1 MAREFTPEE
10 LGISSTP
17 QEYTSEE
24 LGLSPTAATK
34 KEFTPEELGLTPT
47 VSAKPEDVGMLT
59 RAKQAL
65 TEGFESLG
73 GAKRGIELGSAVDNK
88 DMTAAAAK
96 MQDIKTKGQVAPA
109 VQTLSAADIQ
119 RIAEEKGL
127 IPAGMQ
133 VPSFVVEQILK
144 SGPEMVIPLLTGFAA
159 SAGTAAVT
167 GPAAPLAAPI
177 VGALVG
183 IGTYGVQQYG
193 HFMERQA
200 LEKTAPQDLN
210 PTEAKKWA
218 AITAPL
224 GYAVDRLTLGMG
236 KVGTKAAIKE
246 ITKEIAERGTGRYVA
261 KAAGEGAIKGLSE
274 VPTEVLEQAAE
285 RYQAGLSLD
294 DDQAKNEYFEAG
306 WGALAVGTGL
316 GGVSH
321 GYQSYKEAKQITSQ
335 VKEVNKAKEK
345 ILSDDIAD
353 TEVAKP
359 NRKDVMDA
367 TFDEIKTQADAI
379 KAKQAKPKVKV
390 KEEEE
395 QDLAD
400 DEPSSVLNS
409 ATLTSLGFKKSSNGY
424 KALIGKDISAQ
435 ENRDLLNQVIE
446 ANPDKV
452 NEDVANTFIQ
462 SLPPVIELKQ
472 PKPIPKEKID
482 VTRQPK
488 IKSEADRTSLP
499 ALDESKRVRATPE
512 GVESSDVGGVDA
524 TGDNVGQPVGRETQQ
539 PVTLKEPKAPEA
551 QETLKSGEVLGAY
564 YDIADKEQKFQQQV
578 PQEGSLEVK
587 RKEYV
592 KPEDNLTPTSFTD
605 RLSDPDPIIRDR
617 ARTEFLKTVREGRN
631 IERSKQEAELLKS
644 IPPTYPLVK
653 QGQLLASNLTN
664 LKNPPPQYLIDELRD
679 PILNDKQRKQKI
691 AEGKQYIIDQRMES
705 VIDKILNRPP
715 TPQEVEAFNKLQNE
729 LFRYEPKKLG
739 KNKKSQFASDKESYN
754 SMIDAFIDDFTGLK
768 QEKKLYS
775 RAVSPELT
783 QWFEGSKLVDDT
795 GAPLKLYHGTTKDVK
810 NLKSSK
816 DGSLGAGIY
825 LTPDPAF
832 ASRYAEAEGGN
843 VLPVIT
849 NLKNPLVINTE
860 MGKTDPMIQAL
871 TQLGVTE
878 EKASDIVEKAYEE
891 KGYISKE
898 VMTRAQKQGYDG
910 IVQYKDGKLSEIVAF
925 NATQVKST
933 IDSLQSTLEGTPEG
947 KAIVNT
953 TRPAKTLGQAL
964 TIIRQQ
970 HLDKLNPVQKILL
983 DVISK
988 LPNVTKGTYKVM
1000 GMKKGEYGLFE
1011 PFQNKTTI
1019 SPDAGVDT
1027 IFHEATHSATAF
1039 ELKKHVT
1046 MKNGRPVGRTPLGNK
1061 LVDIFDVAEVAA
1073 MQQDLNFG
1081 EAFKDM
1087 DEFIAN
1093 AYNTEAFQKFL
1104 ASERSVVPDA
1114 PPVNSLW
1121 TDFLNF
1127 VKQLLNLGDVSNT
1140 LLSDV
1145 VGLTPDLFTGTRQVG
1160 NATIPDFTP
1169 QDRMFAKDNNQKA
1182 AAYFKNTNLKTEKVE
1197 EASAFKEFKDDP
1209 KQFVRDRFK
1218 GWQHFLDTAET
1229 NFFSSDAGLSNAI
1242 RRGLEENAEWAET
1255 KKVLHSISTSQA
1267 LHSEAP
1273 AHQFLEEGDIKYDPS
1288 LHKYVVSKS
1297 NTSWK
1302 KMMLNIKALADKA
1315 GIPYETM
1322 EKYAHAALIGK
1333 RLNSLKE
1340 KNKELKEDVLDMML
1354 AGKDKEAKAKWE
1366 KEYKHIHMTTKEINN
1381 ALKLFDAYPGL
1392 NGIVDQ
1398 WNSIR
1403 AKVLKFGVDSGL
1415 YSAEQAQG
1423 LLDVMDYVP
1432 FYRVEQ
1438 IEQKEGPKEY
1448 TRGLLD
1454 RAKTDPR
1461 FKGSNQ
1467 PVNNVFDNMERWMT
1481 YVIRKGINNK
1491 AAQNLV
1497 AAADQYLEDEVT
1509 KLPPG
1514 AKSPTSN
1521 TIGIWQNGGIVK
1533 YRFEDPLFVKAF
1545 TGMETVALPA
1555 FPLLAKIANVL
1566 RENIVLYPLFSISQ
1580 VFQDTYSALITSG
1593 VENPFMIPIEVAK
1606 EIYRTAT
1613 KTSAT
1618 RAQLKS
1624 VGAVGIRDY
1633 TADISRSDAEIA
1645 AGLKKPGLF
1654 DRIIRNPLQKFS
1666 MASDNVIR
1674 QAIYNQT
1681 LKETGDKALAIERA
1695 FEVINF
1701 RRTGSNKLVSVG
1713 RQVIPF
1719 FGAYLQ
1725 SLNVMMK
1732 VASGRG
1738 IAPSQRAEA
1747 YRVLRNT
1754 MMKTMLLSLIYS
1766 ALVSDDDDYEKLD
1779 PSVRDRRFIFP
1790 GMGGLSIPLRSDL
1803 ATLFTKIIPEHLYH
1817 TLYKQ
1822 DEDGTKAG
1830 KAIKVGIINA
1840 IASPSV
1846 MPQAFKPLVEASMN
1860 YDYFTG
1866 RPIAG
1871 TGVGGREDEMQY
1883 TARTSELAKV
1893 LGSLSG
1899 SSPMKIDHLLD
1910 GYLGYSAGLIRL
1922 GTNNLMADI
1931 RGDVLPSNSTQDLIN
1946 AIPGTS
1952 AFYSK
1957 EFGNRAKND
1966 YYELRDIQS
1975 EVYNTYKYKEKFRG
1989 PEETLEYIN
1998 KDNNKGLIA
2007 RKGLLDD
2014 IGKYLGQLRAAET
2027 RVLENKNMSPDEK
2040 QQKIRYFRQEEMN
2053 MLDHISKFEDRDV
2066 KYIQKIRFE
2075 SGL

>member
-17 QEYTSEE
+17 QEFTPEE
-24 LGLSPTAATK
+24 LGLSPTATNK
-34 KEFTPEELGLTPT
+34 KEFTPEELGLSPT
-47 VSAKPEDVGMLT
+47 ITSTKPEDVGMLT

-73 GAKRGIELGSAVDNK
+73 GAKRGIELGNAATDK
-88 DMTAAAAK
+88 DMEAAAAK
-96 MQDIKTKGQVAPA
+96 MQEIKTKGQVAPA

-335 VKEVNKAKEK
+335 VKEINKAKEK

-367 TFDEIKTQADAI
+367 TFDQIKTQADAI

-409 ATLTSLGFKKSSNGY
+409 ATLTSLGFKKSSNAY
-424 KALIGKDISAQ
+424 KALVGKDISTQ

-512 GVESSDVGGVDA
+512 GVESSDAGGVDA
-524 TGDNVGQPVGRETQQ
+524 TGDNVGQPAERETQQ
-539 PVTLKEPKAPEA
+539 PATLKEPKAPEA

-578 PQEGSLEVK
+578 PQEGKLNVK
-587 RKEYV
+587 PKEYV
-592 KPEDNLTPTSFTD
+592 RPADKLTPTSFID
-605 RLSDPDPIIRDR
+605 RLSHPDPIIRDR
-617 ARTEFLKTVREGRN
+617 ARTEFLKSVREGRN

-691 AEGKQYIIDQRMES
+691 AEGKKYIIDQRMES

-715 TPQEVEAFNKLQNE
+715 TPQEVEAFNKLQDE
-729 LFRYEPKKLG
+729 LFAEGLDKKGRSFKPKR
-739 KNKKSQFASDKESYN
+739 KKQSAEDYN

-768 QEKKLYS
+768 QE
-775 RAVSPELT
+775 R
-783 QWFEGSKLVDDT
+783 
-795 GAPLKLYHGTTKDVK
+795 
-810 NLKSSK
+810 
-816 DGSLGAGIY
+816 
-825 LTPDPAF
+825 
-832 ASRYAEAEGGN
+832 
-843 VLPVIT
+843 
-849 NLKNPLVINTE
+849 
-860 MGKTDPMIQAL
+860 M
-871 TQLGVTE
+871 
-878 EKASDIVEKAYEE
+878 
-891 KGYISKE
+891 
-898 VMTRAQKQGYDG
+898 
-910 IVQYKDGKLSEIVAF
+910 
-925 NATQVKST
+925 
-933 IDSLQSTLEGTPEG
+933 QSTLEGSAES

-953 TRPAKTLGQAL
+953 TKPAKTLGQAL
-964 TIIRQQ
+964 TIIKQQ

-1027 IFHEATHSATAF
+1027 IFHEATHSATVF

-1046 MKNGRPVGRTPLGNK
+1046 MKNGRPVGRTPLGDK
-1061 LVDIFDVAEVAA
+1061 LVYIFDAAEVAA
-1073 MQQDLNFG
+1073 MQQELNFG

-1093 AYNTEAFQKFL
+1093 AYNTVEFQKFL
-1104 ASERSVVPDA
+1104 AGERSVVPNA

-1169 QDRMFAKDNNQKA
+1169 QDKMFAKDNNEKA

-1302 KMMLNIKALADKA
+1302 KMMLNIKSLADKA

-1354 AGKDKEAKAKWE
+1354 AGKDKEAKVKWE

-1381 ALKLFDAYPGL
+1381 ALKLFDTYPGL
-1392 NGIVDQ
+1392 NGVVDQ

-1481 YVIRKGINNK
+1481 YVIKKGINNK
-1491 AAQNLV
+1491 TAQNLV
-1497 AAADQYLEDEVT
+1497 IAADQYLEDEVT
-1509 KLPPG
+1509 KLPPN
-1514 AKSPTSN
+1514 AKSPTNN

-1555 FPLLAKIANVL
+1555 FPKLAKVANIL
-1566 RENIVLYPLFSISQ
+1566 RQNIVLYPLFSVSQ
-1580 VFQDTYSALITSG
+1580 VFQDAYSAMITSG

-1606 EIYRTAT
+1606 EIYRTSSG
-1613 KTSAT
+1613 TSKA
-1618 RAQLKS
+1618 RALLKS

-1633 TADISRSDAEIA
+1633 SAEISRLDAEIA

-1654 DRIIRNPLQKFS
+1654 DRMIKNPLQKFS

-1681 LKETGDKALAIERA
+1681 LKETGDKSLAIERA

-1732 VASGRG
+1732 VATGRG

-1754 MMKTMLLSLIYS
+1754 IMKTMLFSLIYS
-1766 ALVSDDDDYEKLD
+1766 ALTADDDDYEKLD
-1779 PSVRDRRFIFP
+1779 PTIRDRRFIFP
-1790 GMGGLSIPLRSDL
+1790 GMGGLSIPVRPDL
-1803 ATLFTKIIPEHLYH
+1803 ASLITKIIPEHLYH

-1822 DEDGTKAG
+1822 DEDGTKMA
-1830 KAIKVGIINA
+1830 KAMKDGLVNA
-1840 IASPSV
+1840 LAAPSAY
-1846 MPQAFKPLVEASMN
+1846 PQAIKPLVEGVMN
-1860 YDYFTG
+1860 YDTFTG
-1866 RPIAG
+1866 RPIVG
-1871 TGVGGREDEMQY
+1871 TGAGGKEEEMQY

-1893 LGSLSG
+1893 LGG
-1899 SSPMKIDHLLD
+1899 YTGMAPMKLDYYLD
-1910 GYLGYSAGLIRL
+1910 GYLGYTAGLLRMV
-1922 GTNNLMADI
+1922 TNDMMADI
-1931 RGDVLPSNSTQDLIN
+1931 RGDILPTKSTQDYIN
-1946 AIPGTS
+1946 ALPGTS

-1957 EFGNRAKND
+1957 EFGTRAKND
-1966 YYELRDIQS
+1966 YYELRDIID
-1975 EVYNTYKYKEKFRG
+1975 EVYNTYKDKQKFRG
-1989 PEETLEYIN
+1989 SEETLEYVN

-2007 RKGLLDD
+2007 RKGLMDN
-2014 IGKYLGQLRAAET
+2014 IGKYLGQLRASE
-2027 RVLENKNMSPDEK
+2027 RRILENKQMSPDEK
-2040 QQKIRYFRQEEMN
+2040 QQKIRYIRQEETN

-2066 KYIQKIRFE
+2066 KYIQRIRFE

>member
-1 MAREFTPEE
+1 MPFDVQGALKEGYTASEINEYLAKEKNFDLAGARTE
-10 LGISSTP
+10 G
-17 QEYTSEE
+17 YTDDDI
-24 LGLSPTAATK
+24 LSFLNPTK
-34 KEFTPEELGLTPT
+34 VL
-47 VSAKPEDVGMLT
+47 SQKPEDVGMLS

-73 GAKRGIELGSAVDNK
+73 GAKRGLELGSAVDDK
-88 DMTAAAAK
+88 DMTAATAK
-96 MQDIKTKGQVAPA
+96 MQEIKAKGQVAPA
-109 VQTLSAADIQ
+109 VQTLTAADIQ
-119 RIAEEKGL
+119 RIAEEKGI

-144 SGPEMVIPLLTGFAA
+144 SGPEMAIPLLTGFAA

-177 VGALVG
+177 MGALVG

-200 LEKTAPQDLN
+200 LEKNAPQDLN
-210 PTEAKKWA
+210 TTEAKTWA
-218 AITAPL
+218 AITAPT
-224 GYAVDRLTLGMG
+224 GYVVDRFTLGMG
-236 KVGTKAAIKE
+236 KVGTKTAIKE
-246 ITKEIAERGTGRYVA
+246 ITKELAERGAGKVVA
-261 KAAGEGAIKGLSE
+261 KAAGVQALKGISE

-285 RYQAGLSLD
+285 RYQAGLSLTGEE
-294 DDQAKNEYFEAG
+294 ANKEYFEAG

-316 GGVSH
+316 GGAAGAYNKYREV
-321 GYQSYKEAKQITSQ
+321 KAATSQ
-335 VKEVNKAKEK
+335 IKEVNKAKDK

-353 TEVAKP
+353 TVVAKP
-359 NRKDVMDA
+359 NRQDVMDA
-367 TFDEIKTQADAI
+367 TFDQIKTQVDAI
-379 KAKQAKPKVKV
+379 KAKKAAAKP

-409 ATLTSLGFKKSSNGY
+409 STLTSLGFKKSSNGY

-452 NEDVANTFIQ
+452 NEDAVNTFIQ

-488 IKSEADRTSLP
+488 IKSEADRISLP
-499 ALDESKRVRATPE
+499 ALDESKPVRAATE
-512 GVESSDVGGVDA
+512 GVESSDDGGVDS
-524 TGDNVGQPVGRETQQ
+524 TGDNVGQPAGRKTQQ
-539 PVTLKEPKAPEA
+539 PAALKEPKAPET

-578 PQEGSLEVK
+578 PQEGSLEVE

-592 KPEDNLTPTSFTD
+592 KPKDKLTPTSFTD
-605 RLSDPDPIIRDR
+605 RLSDPDPIVRDR

-631 IERSKQEAELLKS
+631 IERSKQEAELEKNL
-644 IPPTYPLVK
+644 PPENEIEKRVK
-653 QGQLLASNLTN
+653 YLAKNLEQIKDAPKALIAD
-664 LKNPPPQYLIDELRD
+664 LKNSIRPLTDPVMGKVTPSELEMKEHIQTAKD
-679 PILNDKQRKQKI
+679 FIVNRK
-691 AEGKQYIIDQRMES
+691 MES
-705 VIDKILNRPP
+705 VIDKILKRPP
-715 TPQEVEAFNKLQNE
+715 TPEEVEAFNKLQNE

-739 KNKKSQFASDKESYN
+739 KNKKSQFATDKESYD

-768 QEKKLYS
+768 QE
-775 RAVSPELT
+775 R
-783 QWFEGSKLVDDT
+783 
-795 GAPLKLYHGTTKDVK
+795 
-810 NLKSSK
+810 
-816 DGSLGAGIY
+816 
-825 LTPDPAF
+825 
-832 ASRYAEAEGGN
+832 
-843 VLPVIT
+843 
-849 NLKNPLVINTE
+849 
-860 MGKTDPMIQAL
+860 M
-871 TQLGVTE
+871 
-878 EKASDIVEKAYEE
+878 
-891 KGYISKE
+891 
-898 VMTRAQKQGYDG
+898 
-910 IVQYKDGKLSEIVAF
+910 
-925 NATQVKST
+925 
-933 IDSLQSTLEGTPEG
+933 QSTLEGSAEG

-953 TRPAKTLGQAL
+953 TKPAKTLGQAL

-1073 MQQDLNFG
+1073 MQQELKFG

-1093 AYNTEAFQKFL
+1093 AYNTVEFQKFL
-1104 ASERSVVPDA
+1104 AGERSVVPDA

-1121 TDFLNF
+1121 TDFVNF

-1169 QDRMFAKDNNQKA
+1169 QDRMFAKDNNEKA
-1182 AAYFKNTNLKTEKVE
+1182 AEYFKNSNIKTEKAE
-1197 EASAFKEFKDDP
+1197 ESKTFQEFKDDP
-1209 KQFVRDRFK
+1209 KQFVKNKFK
-1218 GWQHFLDTAET
+1218 GLQHFLDTAET
-1229 NFFSSDAGLSNAI
+1229 NFFSSDAGLNNGI
-1242 RRGLEENAEWAET
+1242 RRGLTETAEWAET

-1267 LHSEAP
+1267 LHGDAV
-1273 AHQFLEEGDIKYDPS
+1273 AHDFLVEGDIKYDS
-1288 LHKYVVSKS
+1288 SIFKYVVLNS

-1315 GIPYETM
+1315 GLPYETM
-1322 EKYAHAALIGK
+1322 ENYAHAAFVGK
-1333 RLNSLKE
+1333 RSKSLVE
-1340 KNKELKEDVLDMML
+1340 KNKELKEKVLDKML
-1354 AGKDKEAKAKWE
+1354 KGEDKEAKKLWE
-1366 KEYKHIHMTTKEINN
+1366 DNFKYVPMTTKEIKN
-1381 ALKLFDAYPGL
+1381 ALRLFETYPGL
-1392 NGIVDQ
+1392 NEIVDQ
-1398 WNSIR
+1398 WNSVR

-1415 YSAEQAQG
+1415 YSAEQAQE
-1423 LLDVMDYVP
+1423 LLDIMDYVP

-1448 TRGLLD
+1448 TLGLLD

-1497 AAADQYLEDEVT
+1497 AAADQYLEGEVT
-1509 KLPPG
+1509 KLPPT
-1514 AKSPTSN
+1514 AVNQPASN
-1521 TIGIWQNGGIVK
+1521 TIGIWQNGGVVK

-1555 FPLLAKIANVL
+1555 FPLFAKIANVL
-1566 RENIVLYPLFSISQ
+1566 RQNIVLYPLFSVSQ
-1580 VFQDTYSALITSG
+1580 VFQDTYSAMTTSG
-1593 VENPFMIPIEVAK
+1593 VENPFSIPLEVIK
-1606 EIYRTAT
+1606 EILKSSKGVSTA
-1613 KTSAT
+1613 

-1624 VGAVGIRDY
+1624 VGAVGRKDY
-1633 TADISRSDAEIA
+1633 TADTSKIDAEIKE
-1645 AGLKKPGLF
+1645 GLKKPGLF
-1654 DRIIRNPLQKFS
+1654 NRMLYSPLQKLS
-1666 MASDNVIR
+1666 MASDNVVR
-1674 QAIYNQT
+1674 QAVYTQT

-1732 VASGRG
+1732 IATRRG
-1738 IAPSQRAEA
+1738 IAPSEKAENF
-1747 YRVLRNT
+1747 RILRNT
-1754 MMKTMLLSLIYS
+1754 MMKTMLLSLVYS

-1779 PSVRDRRFIFP
+1779 PSVRDRRFVFP
-1790 GMGGLSIPLRSDL
+1790 GMGGLSIPVRSDL
-1803 ATLFTKIIPEHLYH
+1803 ATLFTKIIPEHIYH
-1817 TLYKQ
+1817 TLIRQ
-1822 DEDGTKAG
+1822 DEDGTKAAR
-1830 KAIKVGIINA
+1830 AIKIGFINA

-1846 MPQAFKPLVEASMN
+1846 MPQALKPLAEVAMN

-1871 TGVGGREDEMQY
+1871 TGVAGREDEMQY
-1883 TARTSELAKV
+1883 TARTSEFAKV
-1893 LGSLSG
+1893 LGDFSG

-1910 GYLGYSAGLIRL
+1910 GYFGYSAGLIRL
-1922 GTNNLMADI
+1922 ATNDLMADI
-1931 RGDVLPSNSTQDLIN
+1931 RGDVLPSKSTQDLIN
-1946 AIPGTS
+1946 ALPGTS
-1952 AFYSK
+1952 AFYTK

-1966 YYELRDIQS
+1966 YYELRDIVG
-1975 EVYNTYKYKEKFRG
+1975 EVYNTYKYKQKFRG
-1989 PEETLEYIN
+1989 PEETLEYVL
-1998 KDNNKGLIA
+1998 KDNNQKLILK
-2007 RKGLLDD
+2007 RYLLDD
-2014 IGKYLGQLRAAET
+2014 IGKYLGQLRTAET
-2027 RVLENKNMSPDEK
+2027 RVLEDKKMSPDEK
-2040 QQKIRYFRQEEMN
+2040 QRRIRYFRQEETN
-2053 MLDHISKFEDRDV
+2053 MLDHIAKYDDRDV
-2066 KYIQKIRFE
+2066 KYIQKVRFE
-2075 SGL
+2075 AGL

>member
-17 QEYTSEE
+17 QEFTPEE
-24 LGLSPTAATK
+24 LGLSPTATNK
-34 KEFTPEELGLTPT
+34 KEFTPEELGLSPT
-47 VSAKPEDVGMLT
+47 ITSTKPEDVGMLT

-73 GAKRGIELGSAVDNK
+73 GAKRGIELGSAATDK
-88 DMTAAAAK
+88 DMEAAAAK
-96 MQDIKTKGQVAPA
+96 MQEIKTKGQVAPA

-367 TFDEIKTQADAI
+367 TFDQIKTQADAI

-409 ATLTSLGFKKSSNGY
+409 ATLTSLGFKKSSNAY
-424 KALIGKDISAQ
+424 KALVGKDISTQ

-499 ALDESKRVRATPE
+499 TLDESKRVRATPE
-512 GVESSDVGGVDA
+512 GVESSDAGGVDA
-524 TGDNVGQPVGRETQQ
+524 TGDNVGQPAERETQQ
-539 PVTLKEPKAPEA
+539 PATLKEPKAPEA

-578 PQEGSLEVK
+578 PQEGKLNVK
-587 RKEYV
+587 PKEYV
-592 KPEDNLTPTSFTD
+592 RPADKLTPTSFID
-605 RLSDPDPIIRDR
+605 RLSHPDPIIRDR
-617 ARTEFLKTVREGRN
+617 ARTEFLKSVREGRN

-691 AEGKQYIIDQRMES
+691 AEGKKYIIDQRMES

-715 TPQEVEAFNKLQNE
+715 TPQEVEAFNKLQDE
-729 LFRYEPKKLG
+729 LFAEGLDKKGRSFKPKR
-739 KNKKSQFASDKESYN
+739 KKQSAEDYN

-768 QEKKLYS
+768 QE
-775 RAVSPELT
+775 R
-783 QWFEGSKLVDDT
+783 
-795 GAPLKLYHGTTKDVK
+795 
-810 NLKSSK
+810 
-816 DGSLGAGIY
+816 
-825 LTPDPAF
+825 
-832 ASRYAEAEGGN
+832 
-843 VLPVIT
+843 
-849 NLKNPLVINTE
+849 
-860 MGKTDPMIQAL
+860 M
-871 TQLGVTE
+871 
-878 EKASDIVEKAYEE
+878 
-891 KGYISKE
+891 
-898 VMTRAQKQGYDG
+898 
-910 IVQYKDGKLSEIVAF
+910 
-925 NATQVKST
+925 
-933 IDSLQSTLEGTPEG
+933 QSTLEGSAEG

-953 TRPAKTLGQAL
+953 TKPAKTLGQAL

-1073 MQQDLNFG
+1073 MQQELNFG

-1104 ASERSVVPDA
+1104 ASERSVVPNA

-1169 QDRMFAKDNNQKA
+1169 QDKMFAKDNNEKA

-1302 KMMLNIKALADKA
+1302 KMMLNIKSLADKA

-1354 AGKDKEAKAKWE
+1354 AGKDKEAKVKWE

-1381 ALKLFDAYPGL
+1381 ALKLFDTYPGL
-1392 NGIVDQ
+1392 NGVVDQ

-1481 YVIRKGINNK
+1481 YVIKKGINNK
-1491 AAQNLV
+1491 TAQNLV
-1497 AAADQYLEDEVT
+1497 IAADQYLEDEVT
-1509 KLPPG
+1509 KLPPN
-1514 AKSPTSN
+1514 AKSPTNN

-1555 FPLLAKIANVL
+1555 FPKLAKVANIL
-1566 RENIVLYPLFSISQ
+1566 RQNIVLYPLFSVSQ
-1580 VFQDTYSALITSG
+1580 VFQDAYSAMITSG

-1606 EIYRTAT
+1606 EIYRTSSG
-1613 KTSAT
+1613 TSKA
-1618 RAQLKS
+1618 RALLKS

-1633 TADISRSDAEIA
+1633 SAEISRLDAEIA

-1654 DRIIRNPLQKFS
+1654 DRMIKNPLQKFS

-1681 LKETGDKALAIERA
+1681 LKETGDKSLAIERA

-1732 VASGRG
+1732 VATGRG

-1754 MMKTMLLSLIYS
+1754 IMKTMLFSLIYS
-1766 ALVSDDDDYEKLD
+1766 ALTADDDDYEKLD
-1779 PSVRDRRFIFP
+1779 PTIRDRRFIFP
-1790 GMGGLSIPLRSDL
+1790 GMGGLSVPVRPDL
-1803 ATLFTKIIPEHLYH
+1803 ASLITKIIPEHLYH

-1822 DEDGTKAG
+1822 DEDGTKMA
-1830 KAIKVGIINA
+1830 KAMKDGLVNA
-1840 IASPSV
+1840 LAAPSAY
-1846 MPQAFKPLVEASMN
+1846 PQAIKPLVEGVMN
-1860 YDYFTG
+1860 YDTFTG
-1866 RPIAG
+1866 RPIVG
-1871 TGVGGREDEMQY
+1871 TGAGGKEEEMQY

-1893 LGSLSG
+1893 LGG
-1899 SSPMKIDHLLD
+1899 YTGMAPMKLDHYLD
-1910 GYLGYSAGLIRL
+1910 GYLGYTAGLLRMV
-1922 GTNNLMADI
+1922 TNDMMADI
-1931 RGDVLPSNSTQDLIN
+1931 RGDILPTKSTQDYIN
-1946 AIPGTS
+1946 ALPGTS

-1957 EFGNRAKND
+1957 EFGTRAKND
-1966 YYELRDIQS
+1966 YYELRDIID
-1975 EVYNTYKYKEKFRG
+1975 EVYNTYKDKQKFRG
-1989 PEETLEYIN
+1989 SEETLEYVN

-2007 RKGLLDD
+2007 RKGLMDN
-2014 IGKYLGQLRAAET
+2014 IGKYLGQLRASE
-2027 RVLENKNMSPDEK
+2027 RRILENKQMSPDEK
-2040 QQKIRYFRQEEMN
+2040 QQKIRYIRQEETN

-2066 KYIQKIRFE
+2066 KYIQRIRFE

>member
-1 MAREFTPEE
+1 MAFDVQGALKEGYTASE
-10 LGISSTP
+10 IN
-17 QEYTSEE
+17 EYLAKEKNFDLAGARKEGYTDDDI
-24 LGLSPTAATK
+24 LSFLNPTK
-34 KEFTPEELGLTPT
+34 VL
-47 VSAKPEDVGMLT
+47 SQKPEDVGMLT

-367 TFDEIKTQADAI
+367 TFDQIKTQADAI

-564 YDIADKEQKFQQQV
+564 YDVADKEQKFQQQV

-617 ARTEFLKTVREGRN
+617 ARTEFLKSVREGRN

-768 QEKKLYS
+768 QE
-775 RAVSPELT
+775 R
-783 QWFEGSKLVDDT
+783 
-795 GAPLKLYHGTTKDVK
+795 
-810 NLKSSK
+810 
-816 DGSLGAGIY
+816 
-825 LTPDPAF
+825 
-832 ASRYAEAEGGN
+832 
-843 VLPVIT
+843 
-849 NLKNPLVINTE
+849 
-860 MGKTDPMIQAL
+860 M
-871 TQLGVTE
+871 
-878 EKASDIVEKAYEE
+878 
-891 KGYISKE
+891 
-898 VMTRAQKQGYDG
+898 
-910 IVQYKDGKLSEIVAF
+910 
-925 NATQVKST
+925 
-933 IDSLQSTLEGTPEG
+933 QSTLEGSAEG

-1302 KMMLNIKALADKA
+1302 KMMLNIKGLADKA

-1354 AGKDKEAKAKWE
+1354 AGKDKEAKVKWE

-1381 ALKLFDAYPGL
+1381 ALKLFDTYPGL

-1481 YVIRKGINNK
+1481 YVIKKGINNK
-1491 AAQNLV
+1491 TAQNLV
-1497 AAADQYLEDEVT
+1497 IAADQYLEDEVT
-1509 KLPPG
+1509 KLPPN
-1514 AKSPTSN
+1514 AKSPTNN

-1555 FPLLAKIANVL
+1555 FPKLAKVANIL
-1566 RENIVLYPLFSISQ
+1566 RQNIVLYPLFSVSQ
-1580 VFQDTYSALITSG
+1580 VFQDAYSAMITSG

-1606 EIYRTAT
+1606 EIYRTSSG
-1613 KTSAT
+1613 TSKA
-1618 RAQLKS
+1618 RALLKS

-1633 TADISRSDAEIA
+1633 SAEISRLDAEIA

-1654 DRIIRNPLQKFS
+1654 DRMIKNPLQKFS

-1681 LKETGDKALAIERA
+1681 LKETGDKSLAIERA

-1732 VASGRG
+1732 VATGRG

-1754 MMKTMLLSLIYS
+1754 IMKTMLFSLIYS
-1766 ALVSDDDDYEKLD
+1766 ALTADDDDYEKLD
-1779 PSVRDRRFIFP
+1779 PTIRDRRFIFP
-1790 GMGGLSIPLRSDL
+1790 GMGGLSVPVRPDL
-1803 ATLFTKIIPEHLYH
+1803 ASLITKIIPEHLYH

-1822 DEDGTKAG
+1822 DEDGTKMA
-1830 KAIKVGIINA
+1830 KAMKDGLVNA
-1840 IASPSV
+1840 LAAPSAY
-1846 MPQAFKPLVEASMN
+1846 PQAIKPLVEGVMN
-1860 YDYFTG
+1860 YDTFTG
-1866 RPIAG
+1866 RPIVG
-1871 TGVGGREDEMQY
+1871 TGAGGKEEEMQY

-1893 LGSLSG
+1893 LGG
-1899 SSPMKIDHLLD
+1899 YTGMAPMKLDHYLD
-1910 GYLGYSAGLIRL
+1910 GYLGYTAGLLRMV
-1922 GTNNLMADI
+1922 TNDMMADI
-1931 RGDVLPSNSTQDLIN
+1931 RGDILPTKSTQDYIN
-1946 AIPGTS
+1946 ALPGTS

-1957 EFGNRAKND
+1957 EFGTRAKND
-1966 YYELRDIQS
+1966 YYELRDIID
-1975 EVYNTYKYKEKFRG
+1975 EVYNTYKDKQKFRG
-1989 PEETLEYIN
+1989 PEETLEYVN

-2007 RKGLLDD
+2007 RKGLMDN
-2014 IGKYLGQLRAAET
+2014 IGKYLGQLRASE
-2027 RVLENKNMSPDEK
+2027 RRILENKQMSPDEK
-2040 QQKIRYFRQEEMN
+2040 QQKIKYIRQEETN

-2066 KYIQKIRFE
+2066 KYIQRVRFE

>member
-1 MAREFTPEE
+1 MAFDVQGALKEGYTASE
-10 LGISSTP
+10 IN
-17 QEYTSEE
+17 EYLAKEKNFDLAGARKEGYTDDDI
-24 LGLSPTAATK
+24 LSFLNPTK
-34 KEFTPEELGLTPT
+34 VL
-47 VSAKPEDVGMLT
+47 SQKPEDVGMLT

-73 GAKRGIELGSAVDNK
+73 GAKRGLELGSAATDK
-88 DMTAAAAK
+88 DMEAAAAK
-96 MQDIKTKGQVAPA
+96 MQEIKAKGQVAPA
-109 VQTLSAADIQ
+109 VQTLTAADIQ

-127 IPAGMQ
+127 IPAGVQ
-133 VPSFVVEQILK
+133 VPAFLVEQILK
-144 SGPEMVIPLLTGFAA
+144 SGPEMAIPLLTGAA
-159 SAGTAAVT
+159 ATLGTAAVT

-177 VGALVG
+177 MGALVG

-200 LEKTAPQDLN
+200 LEKNAPQDLD
-210 PTEAKKWA
+210 PAEAKKWA
-218 AITAPL
+218 AYTAPL
-224 GYAVDRLTLGMG
+224 GYVVDRFTLGMG
-236 KVGTKAAIKE
+236 KVGTKTAIKE
-246 ITKEIAERGTGRYVA
+246 ITKELAERGTGKVVA
-261 KAAGEGAIKGLSE
+261 KAAGAQAIKGISE

-285 RYQAGLSLD
+285 RYQAGLDLYD
-294 DDQAKNEYFEAG
+294 EQAKNEYFEAG

-316 GGVSH
+316 GGAA
-321 GYQSYKEAKQITSQ
+321 GAYNKYKEVKAVTSQ
-335 VKEVNKAKEK
+335 IKEVNKAKEK

-353 TEVAKP
+353 TAVAKP
-359 NRKDVMDA
+359 NRQDVMND
-367 TFDEIKTQADAI
+367 TFDKIKSEADAL
-379 KAKQAKPKVKV
+379 KAKQAKKTAAKP

-395 QDLAD
+395 VELDS
-400 DEPSSVLNS
+400 DEPSSVLND
-409 ATLTSLGFKKSSNGY
+409 ATLTSLGFKKSSNAY

-452 NEDVANTFIQ
+452 IEDAANTFIA

-472 PKPIPKEKID
+472 PKSTPQGKID

-499 ALDESKRVRATPE
+499 ALDESKRVPATTE
-512 GVESSDVGGVDA
+512 GVESGDAGGVDTA
-524 TGDNVGQPVGRETQQ
+524 GVDAGKLAKREGKQPAA
-539 PVTLKEPKAPEA
+539 LKEPETPES

-564 YDIADKEQKFQQQV
+564 YDIADKEQKYQQQV
-578 PQEGSLEVK
+578 PQEGKLNVK
-587 RKEYV
+587 PKEYV
-592 KPEDNLTPTSFTD
+592 RPADKLTPTPFID
-605 RLSDPDPIIRDR
+605 RLSHPDPIIRDR

-631 IERSKQEAELLKS
+631 IERSKQESELLKS
-644 IPPTYPLVK
+644 LPTYPLVK
-653 QGQLLASNLTN
+653 QGQLLASNLSN
-664 LKNPPPQYLIDELRD
+664 LKNPPPQYLIDELRN

-691 AEGKQYIIDQRMES
+691 AEGKKYIIDQRMES

-715 TPQEVEAFNKLQNE
+715 TPQEVEAFNKLQDE
-729 LFRYEPKKLG
+729 LFAEGLDKKGRSFKPKR
-739 KNKKSQFASDKESYN
+739 KKQSAEDFN

-768 QEKKLYS
+768 DE
-775 RAVSPELT
+775 R
-783 QWFEGSKLVDDT
+783 
-795 GAPLKLYHGTTKDVK
+795 
-810 NLKSSK
+810 
-816 DGSLGAGIY
+816 
-825 LTPDPAF
+825 
-832 ASRYAEAEGGN
+832 
-843 VLPVIT
+843 
-849 NLKNPLVINTE
+849 
-860 MGKTDPMIQAL
+860 
-871 TQLGVTE
+871 
-878 EKASDIVEKAYEE
+878 
-891 KGYISKE
+891 
-898 VMTRAQKQGYDG
+898 
-910 IVQYKDGKLSEIVAF
+910 
-925 NATQVKST
+925 
-933 IDSLQSTLEGTPEG
+933 LQSTLEGTPEG

-953 TRPAKTLGQAL
+953 TKPAKTLGQAL

-970 HLDKLNPVQKILL
+970 HLDKLNPIQKILL

-1027 IFHEATHSATAF
+1027 IFHEATHSATVF

-1046 MKNGRPVGRTPLGNK
+1046 MKNGRPVGRTPLGDK
-1061 LVDIFDVAEVAA
+1061 LVDIFDAAEVAA
-1073 MQQDLNFG
+1073 MQQELNFG

-1093 AYNTEAFQKFL
+1093 AYNTVEFQKFL
-1104 ASERSVVPDA
+1104 AGERSVVPNA

-1145 VGLTPDLFTGTRQVG
+1145 VGLTPDLFTGTRKVG
-1160 NATIPDFTP
+1160 SATIPDFTP
-1169 QDRMFAKDNNQKA
+1169 QDKMFARDNNEKA

-1209 KQFVRDRFK
+1209 KQFVKDRYK

-1242 RRGLEENAEWAET
+1242 RRGLEENSEWAET

-1273 AHQFLEEGDIKYDPS
+1273 AHQFLEEGDIKYNPA
-1288 LHKYVVSKS
+1288 LYKYVVSKS

-1340 KNKELKEDVLDMML
+1340 KNKELKEEVLDMML

-1398 WNSIR
+1398 WNSVR

-1415 YSAEQAQG
+1415 YSAEQAQE

-1654 DRIIRNPLQKFS
+1654 DRIIRNPFGKFS

-1779 PSVRDRRFIFP
+1779 PSVRDRRFVFP

-1822 DEDGTKAG
+1822 DEDGTKAA
-1830 KAIKVGIINA
+1830 KAIKDGIVNA
-1840 IASPSV
+1840 LASPSV
-1846 MPQAFKPLVEASMN
+1846 MPQAIKPLVETATN

-1866 RPIAG
+1866 RPI
-1871 TGVGGREDEMQY
+1871 TGIGVSGKEAEMQY

-1893 LGSLSG
+1893 LGDYSG
-1899 SSPMKIDHLLD
+1899 FSPMKIDHLLD
-1910 GYLGYSAGLIRL
+1910 AYLGYSAGLIRL
-1922 GTNNLMADI
+1922 GTNGLMADI
-1931 RGDVLPSNSTQDLIN
+1931 RGDVLPSKSTQDLIN

-1957 EFGNRAKND
+1957 EFGTRAKND
-1966 YYELRDIQS
+1966 YYELRDIVD
-1975 EVYNTYKYKEKFRG
+1975 EVYNTYKDKQKFRG
-1989 PEETLEYIN
+1989 PEETLAYVL
-1998 KDNNKGLIA
+1998 KDNNQKLIVK
-2007 RKGLLDD
+2007 RYLLDD
-2014 IGKYLGQLRAAET
+2014 IGKYLGQLRTAER
-2027 RVLENKNMSPDEK
+2027 RVLEDKKMSPDEK
-2040 QQKIRYFRQEEMN
+2040 QRRIRYFRQEETN
-2053 MLDHISKFEDRDV
+2053 MLDHIAKYDDRDV
-2066 KYIQKIRFE
+2066 KYIQKVRFE
-2075 SGL
+2075 AGL